1 VSASQEDQNV
11 TLDHAIEAVRRSD
24 GPLTAAKIL
33 EQIPPPS
40 RVPASQL
47 EDLLADAC
55 AKGAVFAWPPYHGK
69 AARYWVRRAEDH
81 AESRM
86 MELLASK
93 PLGPSELEK
102 SLTRDLSGHS
112 QAKRRAVIRP
122 LVASLKKQG
131 RLFEY
136 PRLGRAGLKYSR
148 RPAEPGPYLKALK
161 KQFDA
166 LATRLRSAGINRE
179 QMIAELSNAALPLTS
194 PTAPNLEDS
203 ILANLIGK
211 PGGLSMRELRARLQ
225 GPDSAKDV
233 FDRAVLS
240 LYQARRVYVDRHDHP
255 SLLSDSER
263 EELVSDGAGNYY
275 TGITLR
281 GDGDQSIS

>member
-1 VSASQEDQNV
+1 
-11 TLDHAIEAVRRSD
+11 
-24 GPLTAAKIL
+24 
-33 EQIPPPS
+33 
-40 RVPASQL
+40 
-47 EDLLADAC
+47 
-55 AKGAVFAWPPYHGK
+55 
-69 AARYWVRRAEDH
+69 
-81 AESRM
+81 
-86 MELLASK
+86 MELLDSK
-93 PLGPSELEK
+93 PLGLSELDK
-102 SLTRDLSGHS
+102 SLTRDLTGYS
-112 QAKRRAVIRP
+112 QAKRRAIIRP
-122 LVASLKKQG
+122 LVDSLKKQG

-136 PRLGRAGLKYSR
+136 PKLGRAGLKYAR

-179 QMIAELSNAALPLTS
+179 QMIAELSNAALPLTL
-194 PTAPNLEDS
+194 PPAHNLEES

-240 LYQARRVYVDRHDHP
+240 LYEARRVYLDRHDRP
-255 SLLSDSER
+255 SILSDSER

-281 GDGDQSIS
+281 GDSG